1 MDDLNFEDAEADMDM
16 AIQSDDEFNEN
27 ELPDEV
33 SDVRDNVREL
43 KLTDSA
49 RGR

>member
-1 MDDLNFEDAEADMDM
+1 MDELDFEDAEADMDM
-16 AIQSDDEFNEN
+16 AIQGDNEFNEN

-33 SDVRDNVREL
+33 SGLRDNMREL